1 MTASLKIDS
10 AVNPIRLLVLDVDG
24 TLVTD
29 DKRMLPEVKAAVRE
43 AVAAGLDVALA
54 TGRMYPAVR
63 HWIEEL
69 GLRTPQIC
77 NNGADIVDPL
87 SGRFLLNLVL
97 DSEIATRVLAFGREA
112 GVTLAAFSGPRVLAP
127 VHTSDHYLIERNNE
141 HVEVIPENDFYGV
154 AFTTEKLLFLDQA
167 DPLRLERL
175 RDQLQTQFNHTGPL
189 PFSVEITEPGI
200 LNVCHPQ
207 ACKAEALRQL
217 CRILALPLTAVAAVG
232 DSDNDAGMLAAAGLG
247 IAMGNATPST
257 LAQADVVVP
266 DNEHA
271 GVVIAIRKYVMQQE
285 LTDAH

>member
-1 MTASLKIDS
+1 MSKLSPSVPARPL
-10 AVNPIRLLVLDVDG
+10 RLLVLDVDG
-24 TLVTD
+24 TLLTA
-29 DKRMLPEVKAAVRE
+29 DKRMLPEVKAAVRD
-43 AVAAGLDVALA
+43 VVTAGLEVALA

-63 HWIEEL
+63 PWIEEL

-77 NNGADIVDPL
+77 NNGADIVDPA

-97 DSEIATRVLAFGREA
+97 DSGVATRVLAFGREA

-127 VHTSDHYLIERNNE
+127 VHTPDHYLIERNNE
-141 HVEVIPENDFYGV
+141 PVEVIPEQDFYSV

-167 DPLRLERL
+167 HPERLTQL
-175 RDQLQTQFNHTGPL
+175 RDQLLAQFNHHRPL

-207 ACKAEALRQL
+207 ACKAEALRHL
-217 CRILALPLTAVAAVG
+217 CEILKVPLAAVAAIG
-232 DSDNDAGMLAAAGLG
+232 DSDNDAGMLAIAGLG
-247 IAMGNATPST
+247 IAMGNATPPT

-271 GVVIAIRKYVMQQE
+271 GVVTAIRQYI
-285 LTDAH
+285 LSIH